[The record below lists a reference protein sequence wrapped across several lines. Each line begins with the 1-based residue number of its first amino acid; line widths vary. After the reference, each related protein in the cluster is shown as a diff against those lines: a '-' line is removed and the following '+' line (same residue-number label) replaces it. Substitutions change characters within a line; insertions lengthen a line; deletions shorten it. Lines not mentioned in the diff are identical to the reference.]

1 MVGRLTRCETST
13 EAQQQG
19 LQRWMTILHESR
31 LPLCGSR
38 SCSAFL
44 QGPVQT
50 NGRRTLRGLFP
61 LLLVLFLHCAS
72 SARCHRE
79 PFGVHRLRLR
89 GFQQISITYR
99 QHVAHTVVESTK
111 VPGQVVALTCYRGL
125 QFSSFYSGQGES
137 PTRGSVETREDE
149 YE

>member
-19 LQRWMTILHESR
+19 LRRWKTILHESR

-38 SCSAFL
+38 CYSSFL
-44 QGPVQT
+44 QGPVLT

-89 GFQQISITYR
+89 
-99 QHVAHTVVESTK
+99 ESTK

-125 QFSSFYSGQGES
+125 EFSSSYLGQGES
-137 PTRGSVETREDE
+137 PPRVGVEMRENLSLIHI
-149 YE
+149 